1 MRRKII
7 AGNWKMH
14 KTVREAE
21 ELVGS
26 VLSGLPDTPYEVVVC
41 PPFTALYRVSQLLKG
56 SRLKLGAQNMHYE
69 LQGAFTGEISAPM
82 LKELDV
88 VYVIIG
94 HSERRHI
101 FGESNDVI
109 AKKLKRAVE
118 TGLKPI
124 LCVGEKLEERE
135 GGLTEEVIGRQLNSA
150 LEGLSREDLGDL
162 VIAYEPVWA
171 IGTGRNATPQQAQ
184 EVHAFIRHRLSEL
197 YGDEF
202 ADSRTI
208 LYGGSVKP
216 HNILELTKE
225 RDVDGALVGGASL
238 SAESFLE
245 IVEKA
250 HK

>member
-1 MRRKII
+1 LRKKII

-26 VLSGLPDTPYEVVVC
+26 ILKGLPETHYEVVVC
-41 PPFTALYRVSQLLKG
+41 PPFTALYRISQLLEG

-69 LQGAFTGEISAPM
+69 IQGAFTGEISAPM
-82 LKELDV
+82 LKELGV
-88 VYVIIG
+88 EYIILG

-101 FGESNDVI
+101 FGESDEMI
-109 AKKLKRAVE
+109 SKKLRRAVE

-135 GGLTEEVIGRQLNSA
+135 RGLTEKVIERQLVSA
-150 LEGLSREDLGDL
+150 LEGLSREDLDDL
-162 VIAYEPVWA
+162 VVAYEPVWA
-171 IGTGRNATPQQAQ
+171 IGTGKNATPEQAQ
-184 EVHAFIRHRLSEL
+184 EVHAFIRSKLSEL
-197 YGDEF
+197 LGEEF

-216 HNILELTKE
+216 HNIYELTKE
-225 RDVDGALVGGASL
+225 EDVDGALVGGASL
-238 SAESFLE
+238 SAESFLG
-245 IVEKA
+245 IIEKA